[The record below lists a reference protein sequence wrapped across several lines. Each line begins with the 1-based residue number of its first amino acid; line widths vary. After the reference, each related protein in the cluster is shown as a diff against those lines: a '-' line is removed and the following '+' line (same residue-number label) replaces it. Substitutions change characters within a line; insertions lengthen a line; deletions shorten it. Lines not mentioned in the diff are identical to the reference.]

1 MIRRVCP
8 ICDQVMTSAHYC
20 RNCRSW
26 VKNPWVQDVTYYL
39 NERHPDEEAAC
50 EYHGQASVPNQA
62 RQQSA
67 DAGSSSPQRP
77 VSARPESARSAS
89 SSARPTP
96 AAPTRPTPAASTRP
110 ASAPTRPASA
120 STRPAPSRQESA
132 RPISSRPLSS
142 QPQDMRRPSANDRAG
157 RAFINRIFL
166 MIILV
171 FAIAMLEYCVD
182 RGIHI
187 TRYYGGEIGQESYL
201 RADAGQDALFGKSGL
216 EISGPDI
223 TTEESV

>member
-67 DAGSSSPQRP
+67 GAGSSSPKRP
-77 VSARPESARSAS
+77 VSARPESARPTPAAS
-89 SSARPTP
+89 TRPTP
-96 AAPTRPTPAASTRP
+96 AASTRPTPAASTRP
-110 ASAPTRPASA
+110 ASAPARPAS
-120 STRPAPSRQESA
+120 SRQESA
-132 RPISSRPLSS
+132 HPISSRPVSS
-142 QPQDMRRPSANDRAG
+142 QPQDTRRPSANDRAG

-187 TRYYGGEIGQESYL
+187 TRYYGGEIGQECYL
-201 RADAGQDALFGKSGL
+201 RADAGQDALFCKSGL